1 MRTLVNS
8 SVFGLIPVPS
18 ASDVDP
24 VRVGE
29 DKALT
34 NDDRHHA
41 DKLARLRRGLDLG
54 RHVGDGLHRIKS
66 TDRQP

>member
-24 VRVGE
+24 LRVEE
-29 DKALT
+29 DKSLT

-54 RHVGDGLHRIKS
+54 RHVGDGMHCAKS
-66 TDRQP
+66 TDHQP